1 MTMERLLGKTN
12 AIMYLSLQKIHRK
25 IWIQYCLKSELAFQ
39 MISEDKNNLL
49 EVDYR
54 KFNKQYMERD
64 SKARN
69 RMRELIDSRIGS
81 KKSWRAG
88 ETCIK

>member
-1 MTMERLLGKTN
+1 
-12 AIMYLSLQKIHRK
+12 
-25 IWIQYCLKSELAFQ
+25 

>member
-1 MTMERLLGKTN
+1 M
-12 AIMYLSLQKIHRK
+12 
-25 IWIQYCLKSELAFQ
+25 KSELAFQ

-69 RMRELIDSRIGS
+69 RMRELIDSERNRVEKVFS
-81 KKSWRAG
+81 
-88 ETCIK
+88 TLV